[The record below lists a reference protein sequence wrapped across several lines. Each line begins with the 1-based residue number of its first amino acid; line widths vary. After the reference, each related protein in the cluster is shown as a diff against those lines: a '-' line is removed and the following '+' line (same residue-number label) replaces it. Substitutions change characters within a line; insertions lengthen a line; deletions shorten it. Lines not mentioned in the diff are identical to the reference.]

1 MDVLVLR
8 LIHIG
13 AGAFWVGAVFTF
25 FLFVQ
30 PAAMAVGP
38 EGTKFTYQLIHH
50 RRLPAVILAAAA
62 ITILA
67 GLLLLIMT
75 SNGLDPELLFS
86 ESRLG
91 YTVGGVA
98 AILTFGIGALYVFPR
113 TQIVERTIGRLI
125 AEGRPPT
132 PEEQQT
138 LVRVGLE
145 SRRAGWIVLAGL
157 VIAVA
162 AMATARLW
170 GLVL

>member
-30 PAAMAVGP
+30 PAAVAIGP
-38 EGTKFTYQLIHH
+38 DGAKFTYQLIHH
-50 RRLPAVILAAAA
+50 RRLGDVILSAAVV
-62 ITILA
+62 TVLA
-67 GLLLLIMT
+67 GLWLLVIT
-75 SNGLDPELLFS
+75 SNGLDPDVLFD
-86 ESRLG
+86 EARLG

-98 AILTFGIGALYVFPR
+98 AILTLGVGGLYVFPR
-113 TQIVERTIGRLI
+113 TKVVERTIGRIL

-132 PEEQQT
+132 PEEQGT
-138 LVRVGLE
+138 LARVGGE
-145 SRRAGWIVLAGL
+145 SRRAGWLVLLGL
-157 VIAVA
+157 SVAVL

-170 GLVL
+170 PLIL